1 MVKSLRTG
9 PTSFLRSFLCVL
21 CAFCANPVFQDKY
34 KSISRRRMK
43 KGRLR
48 RDHRVALSRSKLF
61 LRPRDLRLR
70 RDDYV
75 GYTRLILV
83 LFLDYAS

>member
-1 MVKSLRTG
+1 MLSLAGIISRLNKKREEKEFRLL
-9 PTSFLRSFLCVL
+9 SFLSRDGRRKNV
-21 CAFCANPVFQDKY
+21 
-34 KSISRRRMK
+34 SRRRMK

>member
-1 MVKSLRTG
+1 
-9 PTSFLRSFLCVL
+9 
-21 CAFCANPVFQDKY
+21 
-34 KSISRRRMK
+34 MK